1 MFSPHKYVFRKAFLS
16 SWAWQ
21 EFSGCVR
28 VWCFCCYC
36 KSDVVLCDWCGVAA
50 VVRLMWCCC
59 CCAIDVVLLLLCV
72 WCCCCFCVFSVF
84 AAVVRLMWCWVV
96 LLLLLC
102 CLAYEELCVV
112 SARESVAM
120 GECVLPTLQ
129 CDQIAS
135 LFTQYLAIYND
146 ENLPYSIKIAKV
158 CPKFGQIPNKYS
170 RNSQLFCLSGEI
182 SPNLVTLLP
191 S

>member
-1 MFSPHKYVFRKAFLS
+1 M
-16 SWAWQ
+16 
-21 EFSGCVR
+21 
-28 VWCFCCYC
+28 
-36 KSDVVLCDWCGVAA
+36 
-50 VVRLMWCCC
+50 
-59 CCAIDVVLLLLCV
+59 
-72 WCCCCFCVFSVF
+72 
-84 AAVVRLMWCWVV
+84 V

-158 CPKFGQIPNKYS
+158 GPKIDQIPNKYS
-170 RNSQLFCLSGEI
+170 RNSQLFCQSGEI
-182 SPNLVTLLP
+182 SPNLVTLL
-191 S
+191 SIGVQEFTHSGISKRVW